1 MNLFKSEKTYTVMF
15 VCSGNSCRSPMAAG
29 LLQKKLYPEFN
40 DRIRIISSGTL
51 GIDDNPA
58 TLNAI
63 TVTKEKGV
71 DISRHR
77 SRGVRAKDLAKSDI
91 IFVMAEHHKEFLDMH
106 FPRYKENVFLLK
118 TFSTGTEKPQNTSIE
133 DPIGGDLK
141 FYRKTINEIDKELDR
156 ILPQLLTLINYKL
169 SNKN

>member
-1 MNLFKSEKTYTVMF
+1 
-15 VCSGNSCRSPMAAG
+15 
-29 LLQKKLYPEFN
+29 
-40 DRIRIISSGTL
+40 
-51 GIDDNPA
+51 
-58 TLNAI
+58 
-63 TVTKEKGV
+63 
-71 DISRHR
+71 
-77 SRGVRAKDLAKSDI
+77 
-91 IFVMAEHHKEFLDMH
+91 MAEHHKEFLDMH

-156 ILPQLLTLINYKL
+156 ILPQLRTLIDYKL